1 MQKTHVLAG
10 LCLYVICSM
19 IMSSTYR
26 ARPPSKTPNI
36 QSPTHGFVI
45 TMHNKTGW
53 QVAEQ
58 LKVAFEIQDMHVVV
72 GHVGN
77 YSTLSLYN
85 RRLMRK
91 GRTDTLQIGNL
102 NMLGC
107 LESHREAWT
116 RVEHDSYI
124 FEDDAVPARNALHT
138 VKTLLMD
145 NAGRN
150 WSVIHLEKPS
160 GYVSH
165 NSFTADI
172 GQYTNIGKITQT
184 CRDCIVY
191 SNRGY
196 IITKEAAQIMLQN
209 YEPPVVQADAYMSLL
224 NAYHPRF
231 RQVWTRVSAVDWRP
245 HISSI
250 QQPLEPISI
259 MHGILNLRAV
269 LGITPASRPA
279 SL

>member
-1 MQKTHVLAG
+1 MQQPHIILAVL
-10 LCLYVICSM
+10 CIYVIVSAFTTR
-19 IMSSTYR
+19 SYYAKPR
-26 ARPPSKTPNI
+26 LHTPKI
-36 QSPTHGFVI
+36 DSPTHGFVI
-45 TMHNKTGW
+45 TLHNQTGW
-53 QVAEQ
+53 KVAER
-58 LKVAFEIQDMHVVV
+58 LKLAFEIKDMHVVI

-85 RRLMRK
+85 RHLMRK

-107 LESHREAWT
+107 LESHREVWT
-116 RVEHDSYI
+116 RIQQDSYI
-124 FEDDAVPARNALHT
+124 FEDDAVPAQNALHI

-145 NAGRN
+145 NADRN

-160 GYVSH
+160 GYVSPH
-165 NSFTADI
+165 LLTPEVN
-172 GQYTNIGKITQT
+172 QYTNIGQITQT

-196 IITKEAAQIMLQN
+196 IVTKEGAQIMLDN

-224 NAYHPRF
+224 NAYHPKF

-245 HISSI
+245 HVSSI
-250 QQPLEPISI
+250 QKTFEPISI
-259 MHGILNLRAV
+259 MHGISNLAK
-269 LGITPASRPA
+269 
-279 SL
+279 